1 MKHFTIDNL
10 QVEIYGTR
18 QEMGRESASQAADL
32 IRDLLSKKET
42 INMVFAAAPSQ
53 NEFLDALVVA
63 PGIDWSRV
71 NAFHMDE
78 YIGLPADHPQ
88 RFGSYLRNRFFNHVS
103 LRSLHLLNE
112 GGKDQY
118 EEARRYAELIS
129 QYPIDIT
136 LMGIGENTHIAFN
149 DPHVADFND
158 PEKVKV
164 VDIDD
169 TCKQQQVN
177 DGCFPSLEEV
187 PSFAYTL
194 TIPAL
199 MSSNYIFCMVPA
211 KSKAPAIRHTLVDEI
226 SAKYPSTSLRRHP
239 HAKLYLDQDSAS
251 EYLMTLDSH

>member
-63 PGIDWSRV
+63 PDIDWSRV

-136 LMGIGENTHIAFN
+136 LMGVGENTHIAFN

-199 MSSNYIFCMVPA
+199 MSSKYIFCMVPA

-239 HAKLYLDQDSAS
+239 NAKLYLDQDSAS
-251 EYLMTLDSH
+251 EYLMTLASH

>member
-32 IRDLLSKKET
+32 IRELLSKKET

-63 PGIDWSRV
+63 PDIDWSRV

-136 LMGIGENTHIAFN
+136 LMGVGENTHIAFN

-199 MSSNYIFCMVPA
+199 MSSKYIFCMVPA

-239 HAKLYLDQDSAS
+239 NAKLYLDQDSAS
-251 EYLMTLDSH
+251 EYLMTLASH

>member
-10 QVEIYGTR
+10 KVEIHETR
-18 QEMGRESASQAADL
+18 QDLGREAAEQAASL
-32 IRDLLSKKET
+32 IKHLLTEQDT
-42 INMVFAAAPSQ
+42 VNIVFAAAPSQ
-53 NEFLDALVVA
+53 NEFLDALVA
-63 PGIDWSRV
+63 TAGIDWSRV

-118 EEARRYAELIS
+118 EEARRYADLIS

-136 LMGIGENTHIAFN
+136 WMGIGENTHLAFN

-158 PEKVKV
+158 PERVKV

-169 TCKQQQVN
+169 ACKQQQVN
-177 DGCFPSLEEV
+177 DGCFPSLEDV

-199 MSSNYIFCMVPA
+199 MSSKYIFCMVPA
-211 KSKAPAIRHTLVDEI
+211 KSKATAIRHTLLDDI
-226 SAKYPSTSLRRHP
+226 SAKYPSTSLRKHP
-239 HAKLYLDQDSAS
+239 NARLYLDQDSAS
-251 EYLMTLDSH
+251 EYLKTQDAD